1 MSKISEVMTSDVKVA
16 RPEDSVQQAAAMM
29 ADQDVGALP
38 VCDGERLCGMIT
50 DRDIAIRAVATG
62 LGNDTAVREVMSEE
76 VIWCLED
83 DDTQEVLG
91 RMADR
96 QVRRLPVIDAQ
107 RKLVGIVALGDLAI
121 EDEENVDEALRD
133 ISLPA

>member
-1 MSKISEVMTSDVKVA
+1 MSKISEVMTGDVKVA

-29 ADQDVGALP
+29 ADQDVGSLP

-62 LGNDTAVREVMSEE
+62 LGHDTPVREVMSEE

-96 QVRRLPVIDAQ
+96 QIRRIPVIDAH

>member
-29 ADQDVGALP
+29 ADQDVGSLP

-62 LGNDTAVREVMSEE
+62 LGNDTPVREVMSEE

-96 QVRRLPVIDAQ
+96 QVRRIPVIDAQ

>member
-29 ADQDVGALP
+29 ADQDVGSLP

-62 LGNDTAVREVMSEE
+62 LGNDTPVREVMSEE

-96 QVRRLPVIDAQ
+96 QIRRIPVIDAQ

>member
-1 MSKISEVMTSDVKVA
+1 MRKISEVMTSDVKVV
-16 RPEDSVQQAAAMM
+16 RPEDSLRRAATLM
-29 ADQDVGALP
+29 ADEDVGAIP
-38 VCDGERLCGMIT
+38 VCDGERLQGMIT
-50 DRDIAIRAVATG
+50 DRDIAIRAVACG
-62 LGNDTAVREVMSEE
+62 LGTETPVREVMTEDL
-76 VIWCLED
+76 VWCNED

-96 QVRRLPVIDAQ
+96 QIRRIPVIGKD

>member
-1 MSKISEVMTSDVKVA
+1 MRKISEVMTSDVKVV
-16 RPEDSVQQAAAMM
+16 RPEESLQRAATLM
-29 ADQDVGALP
+29 ADEDVGAIP
-38 VCDGERLCGMIT
+38 VCDGERLQGMIT
-50 DRDIAIRAVATG
+50 DRDIAIRAVARG
-62 LGNDTAVREVMSEE
+62 LDTETPVSEVMTEDL
-76 VIWCLED
+76 VWCSED

-96 QVRRLPVIDAQ
+96 QIRRIPVIDAN

>member
-1 MSKISEVMTSDVKVA
+1 MSKISEVMTGDVKVA

-29 ADQDVGALP
+29 ADQDVGSLP

-62 LGNDTAVREVMSEE
+62 LGNDTPVREVMSEE

-96 QVRRLPVIDAQ
+96 QIRRIPVIDAQ

>member
-16 RPEDSVQQAAAMM
+16 RPEDSVQQAATMM

-38 VCDGERLCGMIT
+38 VCDGVRLCGMIT
-50 DRDIAIRAVATG
+50 DRDIAIRAVAAG
-62 LGNDTAVREVMSEE
+62 LGHETPVREVMSEE

-83 DDTQEVLG
+83 DDTQEVMAK
-91 RMADR
+91 MADR
-96 QVRRLPVIDAQ
+96 QVRRIPVIDAQ

-121 EDEENVDEALRD
+121 EDEENVDETLRD

>member
-16 RPEDSVQQAAAMM
+16 RPDDSVQQAAAMM
-29 ADQDVGALP
+29 ADQDVGSLP

-62 LGNDTAVREVMSEE
+62 LGTETPVREVMSEE

-83 DDTQEVLG
+83 DDTQLVLW

-96 QVRRLPVIDAQ
+96 QVRRIPVIDAQ

>member
-16 RPEDSVQQAAAMM
+16 RPDDSVQQAATMM

-50 DRDIAIRAVATG
+50 DRDIAIRAVAAG
-62 LGNDTAVREVMSEE
+62 LGNDTTVREVMSEE

-96 QVRRLPVIDAQ
+96 QVRRIPVIDAQ

>member
-16 RPEDSVQQAAAMM
+16 RPEDSVQQAASMM
-29 ADQDVGALP
+29 ADQDVGSLP

-62 LGNDTAVREVMSEE
+62 LGNETPVREVMSEE

-96 QVRRLPVIDAQ
+96 QVRRIPVIDAQ

>member
-1 MSKISEVMTSDVKVA
+1 MSRISEVMTSDVKVA
-16 RPEDSVQQAAAMM
+16 RPEDSVQQAATMM
-29 ADQDVGALP
+29 ADQDVGSLP

-62 LGNDTAVREVMSEE
+62 LGNDTPVREVMSEE

-96 QVRRLPVIDAQ
+96 QVRRIPVIDAQ

>member
-1 MSKISEVMTSDVKVA
+1 MSKISEVMTGDVKVA

-62 LGNDTAVREVMSEE
+62 LGNDTPVREVMSEE

-96 QVRRLPVIDAQ
+96 QVRRIPVIDAQ

>member
-50 DRDIAIRAVATG
+50 DRDIAIRAVAAG

-96 QVRRLPVIDAQ
+96 QVRRIPVIDAQ

>member
-1 MSKISEVMTSDVKVA
+1 MSKISEVMTGDVKVA

-29 ADQDVGALP
+29 ADQDVGSLP

-62 LGNDTAVREVMSEE
+62 LGNDAPVREVMSEE

-96 QVRRLPVIDAQ
+96 QVRRIPVIDAQ

>member
-16 RPEDSVQQAAAMM
+16 RPDDSVQQAASMM
-29 ADQDVGALP
+29 ADQDVGSLP

-50 DRDIAIRAVATG
+50 DRDIAIRAVAIG
-62 LGNDTAVREVMSEE
+62 LGNETPVREVMSEE

-96 QVRRLPVIDAQ
+96 QVRRIPVIDAQ

>member
-1 MSKISEVMTSDVKVA
+1 
-16 RPEDSVQQAAAMM
+16 
-29 ADQDVGALP
+29 
-38 VCDGERLCGMIT
+38 MIT

-62 LGNDTAVREVMSEE
+62 LGTETPVREVMSEE

-96 QVRRLPVIDAQ
+96 QVRRIPVIDAQ